1 MSFTAG
7 SVHAGAKQQC
17 YADFRA
23 SYHADVLRLP
33 IEGTEEESDIQLMT
47 EAKEL
52 GVDIDLSPSL
62 GPFSNPTDASVPDRR
77 SMSVYSMTSEST
89 GLTSNYSDPSRDPS
103 QGHGRRRSRASL
115 SLRDYDMFLARGTTD
130 STRTSMSFSR
140 PTTPAQSSFSLP
152 LSSPEPTSKRGSRVL
167 KGLSMLRFHRPESS
181 GAMVNGCPHCP
192 PHTSSQRRAMHGVP
206 CGHRLCTQALRSTIK
221 SALANAS
228 GAIPSCCGVPI
239 PGELVQSV
247 ATSEEQ
253 DELLQRLEQW
263 DEAISLAPLRR
274 SELKELAS
282 SERASND
289 GPNKSNESRQ
299 ASNGPVEESN
309 IKQPHEHPEFK
320 QLEEQHG
327 ELHDRFTAWI
337 EQRRVELHERHERM
351 RREMNEQHESAEDD
365 MLERHGRSMGEAEDR
380 QVKAE
385 ADLREQH
392 EQEQRDNATALRH
405 LEAFCAGTYSTGET
419 HGRVVTEQARA
430 ELERLRKARD
440 SMDAKHASAIN
451 VLRGEQAR
459 RMRLR
464 QARQE
469 KELQDLLRAQRKEE
483 LEMDRACTAESRGLE
498 EFVAEKQ
505 KRIAARWRMENAV
518 LAKRMRLEN
527 GRAWSLELAMH
538 ALPDGHHDGGE
549 EGKGREIDAT

>member
-1 MSFTAG
+1 
-7 SVHAGAKQQC
+7 
-17 YADFRA
+17 
-23 SYHADVLRLP
+23 
-33 IEGTEEESDIQLMT
+33 
-47 EAKEL
+47 
-52 GVDIDLSPSL
+52 
-62 GPFSNPTDASVPDRR
+62 
-77 SMSVYSMTSEST
+77 
-89 GLTSNYSDPSRDPS
+89 
-103 QGHGRRRSRASL
+103 
-115 SLRDYDMFLARGTTD
+115 
-130 STRTSMSFSR
+130 
-140 PTTPAQSSFSLP
+140 
-152 LSSPEPTSKRGSRVL
+152 
-167 KGLSMLRFHRPESS
+167 
-181 GAMVNGCPHCP
+181 
-192 PHTSSQRRAMHGVP
+192 MHSVP

-221 SALANAS
+221 SSLANAS

-263 DEAISLAPLRR
+263 DEAISLAPSRR
-274 SELKELAS
+274 SELKERPS

-289 GPNKSNESRQ
+289 GPNRSNECHR
-299 ASNGPVEESN
+299 ASLGPVEEN
-309 IKQPHEHPEFK
+309 DVKQPLEHPEFK
-320 QLEEQHG
+320 LLEEQHG

-337 EQRRVELHERHERM
+337 EQRQAELQERHERM
-351 RREMNEQHESAEDD
+351 RREINEQHESAEDD

-430 ELERLRKARD
+430 ELERVRKARD
-440 SMDAKHASAIN
+440 SMDSKHASAIN

-483 LEMDRACTAESRGLE
+483 LEMDRSCTAESRRLE

-518 LAKRMRLEN
+518 LAKRMQLEN
-527 GRAWSLELAMH
+527 GRAWSLELAVH
-538 ALPDGHHDGGE
+538 ALPDGHHDGE
-549 EGKGREIDAT
+549 EGKGN